1 MKPIVM
7 ALLLAAL
14 AGCGQGGDK
23 GAATAPGEKG
33 AEAAGAGKA
42 EPGVTRL
49 GLERG
54 YFVRSDLG
62 CAEANADT
70 IYLHRGDALV
80 TPYQAC
86 HFDKIKALGD
96 SRYEVAE
103 TCTDAGSGVV
113 TATRAATYTV
123 KGPLEFEFRDDEGFE
138 FGAKFC
144 AQAEL
149 PEPWRSTDLAGQLK

>member
-1 MKPIVM
+1 MRPIVI
-7 ALLLAAL
+7 AVLLAAL
-14 AGCGQGGDK
+14 AGCGQRGDK
-23 GAATAPGEKG
+23 DAASAPGEKG
-33 AEAAGAGKA
+33 TAAEAGKA
-42 EPGVTRL
+42 EPGAARL

-62 CAEANADT
+62 CAQANPDA
-70 IYLHRGDALV
+70 IYLHRGDALA

-86 HFDKIKALGD
+86 RFDKITALGD
-96 SRYEVAE
+96 NRYEVAE

-113 TATRAATYTV
+113 TATRPATYTV
-123 KGPLEFEFRDDEGFE
+123 KGPLEFEFLDDEGFE
-138 FGAKFC
+138 FAAKYC

>member
-7 ALLLAAL
+7 ALMLAAL

-23 GAATAPGEKG
+23 GPATGADEKSSGAAES
-33 AEAAGAGKA
+33 GKTGS
-42 EPGVTRL
+42 GVARL

-62 CAEANADT
+62 CAEANADA

-86 HFDKIKALGD
+86 RFDKITALGD
-96 SRYEVAE
+96 NRYEVAE

-113 TATRAATYTV
+113 TATRPATYTI
-123 KGPLEFEFRDDEGFE
+123 KGPLEFDFLDDEGFE
-138 FGAKFC
+138 FRAKYC

-149 PEPWRSTDLAGQLK
+149 PEPWRSTDLASQLK